1 MISLKKI
8 KFRLEK
14 TKTSSIQNFYNNSEL
29 LANSKNGL
37 DVYLFKTENQR
48 KNMKQ
53 SPKFNETWKL
63 LL

>member
-37 DVYLFKTENQR
+37 DVYSCS
-48 KNMKQ
+48 KQ
-53 SPKFNETWKL
+53 KIRGRT
-63 LL
+63 